1 MSVKLVYLDSS
12 SIVKRYVEE
21 KGSDAID
28 TVYEKAE
35 ASKLRFVFSIW
46 NVGEVF
52 GAFDRYVVRGLL
64 SERMVKTA
72 LQDFL
77 SESIKMSRLGL
88 LQIMPITSKSF
99 IDSWQLILKY
109 HIYGADALQI
119 STSKEAACDL
129 LLSADKR
136 LVDVAK
142 KEGIK
147 AINVEEEL
155 EKASAAL
162 E

>member
-1 MSVKLVYLDSS
+1 MSVKIVYLDSS

-21 KGSDAID
+21 KGSDVID

-52 GAFDRYVVRGLL
+52 GAFDRYAVRGLL
-64 SERMVKTA
+64 SEHMFKTA

-77 SESIKMSRLGL
+77 SESIKMSRLDL
-88 LQIMPITSKSF
+88 LQIMSITSKSF
-99 IDSWQLILKY
+99 IDSWQLILKH
-109 HIYGADALQI
+109 HIYGVDALQI
-119 STSKEAACDL
+119 STSKEVACDL
-129 LLSADKR
+129 FLSADKR

-147 AINVEEEL
+147 AINVEEEP
-155 EKASAAL
+155 EKASASL

>member
-12 SIVKRYVEE
+12 SIVKRYVGE
-21 KGSDAID
+21 KGSDVID

-64 SERMVKTA
+64 SDHMVKTA

-77 SESIKMSRLGL
+77 SESIKMSRLASNNAYYIKILYRL
-88 LQIMPITSKSF
+88 LATDLETP
-99 IDSWQLILKY
+99 
-109 HIYGADALQI
+109 HIWG
-119 STSKEAACDL
+119 
-129 LLSADKR
+129 
-136 LVDVAK
+136 
-142 KEGIK
+142 
-147 AINVEEEL
+147 
-155 EKASAAL
+155 
-162 E
+162 